1 MFEGRSERSTAND
14 VSGQVMGSSVQAGMI
29 HGGMHVHFDSSA
41 HSASAVNGSP
51 SPIPRMVP
59 KPPRFFTSRG
69 NETDAFHAALAE
81 PGTGP
86 VLVVVSG
93 VGGVGKSTLVSQWLD
108 AHQDRY
114 PDGSLYADL
123 GAFSAVEPTS
133 VSAVLE
139 GFLRALGMAVEQ
151 IPSDPA
157 QLHALYQE
165 LTAGQRLLVFLDDAF
180 SAAQVRTLVPESEHA
195 LVVVTSRHRLTGLSL
210 QGARFLEIPA
220 LETATSLRLLRN
232 VVGDR
237 RIEEEP
243 EAAERL
249 AELCAGLPV
258 ALVVVGARL
267 AAHSR
272 WSLRRVAADLEDE
285 RRRLSSLALQ
295 DDLSVHAVFDVSY
308 CKLTDDQAAV
318 YRIMADHPGP
328 VFGPNAAAAA
338 VERSLPN
345 TSDLLETLVDASLL
359 TEIDEDRF
367 RFHDL
372 LRLHARER
380 AAADMTTPEREAALR
395 RVIEWYLDC
404 AFAADVLITPGRWY
418 LSDREP
424 VAQQPFDDVPGALEW
439 LEGERAN
446 LLLAQRQAWER
457 SWPDLVWQFGEAMWS
472 LFVYRKHYRDWL
484 ESTELAVRAA
494 EVVGDL
500 RAESRLRGQHGHAYL
515 NLHRF
520 DEGQQQL
527 ELAMHAAERS
537 EDLASQATATSRLGI
552 LAKQRGRLSEAL
564 DLFRRAL
571 EIDRR
576 LDEYRGAALRLRRIG
591 ETLAEMQRHDEAVA
605 ELERAARLMTELPD
619 AGGAARVLTFLGET
633 YAAAGRPRDAVVSL
647 QRALGAMR
655 EIGSDFYTAELLA
668 ALGTA
673 HERAGDLDQ
682 AKACLWQAFELYERT
697 GGPHADALRTR
708 LDQLSRSA
716 TGSES
721 THP

>member
-1 MFEGRSERSTAND
+1 MFEGRSEESTANE
-14 VSGQVMGSSVQAGMI
+14 VSGQVTGSSVQAGVI
-29 HGGMHVHFDSSA
+29 HGGMHVHVDSSA
-41 HSASAVNGSP
+41 TSPSTVPGSP
-51 SPIPRMVP
+51 SAVPRMLP
-59 KPPRFFTSRG
+59 KPPHFFTSRG
-69 NETDAFHAALAE
+69 NETEAFQAALAE
-81 PGTGP
+81 PGAGP
-86 VLVVVSG
+86 VLIVVSG

-108 AHQDRY
+108 VHQDQY
-114 PDGSLYADL
+114 PNGSLYADL
-123 GAFSAVEPTS
+123 GAFSPVEPTS

-139 GFLRALGMAVEQ
+139 GFLRALGIAVEQ

-157 QLHALYQE
+157 QLHGLYRQ
-165 LTAGQRLLVFLDDAF
+165 LTAGKRLLVFLDDAF
-180 SAAQVRTLVPESEHA
+180 SAAQVRMLVPESENA
-195 LVVVTSRHRLTGLSL
+195 LVVVTSRHRLAGLSL

-220 LETATSLRLLRN
+220 LETTTSLRLLRN
-232 VVGDR
+232 VGDR

-243 EAAERL
+243 EVAERL

-267 AAHSR
+267 AAHGR

-308 CKLTDDQAAV
+308 RKLTDDQAAV
-318 YRIMADHPGP
+318 YRTMADHPGP
-328 VFGPNAAAAA
+328 VFGPNAAAVAL
-338 VERSLPN
+338 ERSLPN
-345 TSDLLETLVDASLL
+345 TANLLETLVDVSLL

-380 AAADMTTPEREAALR
+380 AAADMTTPEREATRR

-418 LSDREP
+418 LADRAPLAEP
-424 VAQQPFDDVPGALEW
+424 PFDDVPGALAW

-457 SWPDLVWQFGEAMWS
+457 SWPDLVWQFGEALWS

-484 ESTELAVRAA
+484 ESTEFAVQAA

-500 RAESRLRGQHGHAYL
+500 RAESRLRGQYGHAYL

-537 EDLASQATATSRLGI
+537 EDLPSQATAISRLGI

-591 ETLAEMQRHDEAVA
+591 ETLAEMQCHDEAAA

-633 YAAAGRPRDAVVSL
+633 YAAAGRPGDAVVSL
-647 QRALGAMR
+647 QGALGTMR

-682 AKACLWQAFELYERT
+682 AKACLRQAFELYERT